1 MHLVNLAFVTKK
13 AAAVS
18 EALELFAPLD
28 VALVGSIM
36 LVHVLAPFT
45 FSIERCSTTFL
56 ILAHHLAIFV
66 ARRFFGAFV
75 AVVLP

>member
-1 MHLVNLAFVTKK
+1 VTKK

-36 LVHVLAPFT
+36 LVHVLA
-45 FSIERCSTTFL
+45 
-56 ILAHHLAIFV
+56 V
-66 ARRFFGAFV
+66 AKSVRGLYQR
-75 AVVLP
+75 